1 MEATAQSVE
10 DYLIDGL
17 TFKLQ
22 PGASYITNR
31 RSVTYFPHG
40 GNTYSATGVKVI
52 KLMLTGSDWLDPS
65 TVKMQFDLLNLSTSS
80 TAGQGYLTPI
90 GGPWSFFRRLR
101 ILCGGQVV
109 EDIDYYNHCHEMIH
123 VLMPAEV
130 RANHD
135 AEGFGNGLVNPS
147 SASTLAGFTGI
158 PPGSWSTVSFKFLSG
173 LLNQDKFL
181 PIRQCPITIEI
192 ELVNQA
198 TDPVIALRSASTN
211 DQIKY
216 ASSAWQIQNVQIKAD
231 LVTLDNS
238 LDNEYAQH
246 LLEGK
251 SLPVSYN
258 TYVSQ
263 YLTIQS
269 SGGSFTT
276 NVTRSFTRLKSVF
289 VTAMN
294 RTLINSGGALF
305 TDLARDWN
313 YMYHPLAQSLYWDPS
328 QEMELQIQV
337 GSKLF
342 PEYACKTTREA
353 YSQLKKCLGIQGST
367 WHAINISEAEYR
379 KSKFVF
385 GIDTEKMLQA
395 GFTGLNT
402 KAGDLMTIRSK
413 CLGTTAN
420 VPDSM
425 FVILH
430 SDQILNIRDTG
441 VEIME

>member
-1 MEATAQSVE
+1 
-10 DYLIDGL
+10 
-17 TFKLQ
+17 
-22 PGASYITNR
+22 
-31 RSVTYFPHG
+31 
-40 GNTYSATGVKVI
+40 
-52 KLMLTGSDWLDPS
+52 
-65 TVKMQFDLLNLSTSS
+65 MQFDLLNLSTSS
-80 TAGQGYLTPI
+80 TANQGYLTPI

-109 EDIDYYNHCHEMIH
+109 EDIDYYNHCHEQFHI
-123 VLMPAEV
+123 LMPAEV
-130 RANHD
+130 RQNDD
-135 AEGFGNGLVNPS
+135 AEAFGNGLVNPANTAPLS
-147 SASTLAGFTGI
+147 GFTGI

-173 LLNQDKFL
+173 LLNQPKFL

-192 ELVNQA
+192 ELVNQL
-198 TDPVIALRSASTN
+198 TDPVITARAGGAT

-216 ASSAWQIQNVQIKAD
+216 ASSSWQIQNVQIKAD
-231 LVTLDNS
+231 LLTLDNS

-246 LLEGK
+246 LLQGK
-251 SLPVSYN
+251 SLPISYD

-263 YLTIQS
+263 YLTIQA
-269 SGGSFTT
+269 SGGTFTT
-276 NVTRSFTRLKSVF
+276 NVTRSFTRLKAVF

-294 RTLINSGGALF
+294 RALVTTTGGALN

-313 YMYHPLAQSLYWDPS
+313 YMYHPLAQSAYWDPN

-353 YSQLKKCLGIQGST
+353 YAQLKKCMGIQGST
-367 WHAINISEAEYR
+367 WHAFNITEAEYR
-379 KSKFVF
+379 KSKFIF

-413 CLGTTAN
+413 CLTSTTAN
-420 VPDSM
+420 IHDSM

-430 SDQILNIRDTG
+430 SNQILNIRDTG